1 MFIYFQKIVPIDERF
16 LLLVGGTMPT
26 SQKKPSILDL
36 ADNEPE
42 SSLYLLGIE
51 RPKYRVIAK
60 KQLSHYS
67 LHAAA
72 ALWNKSEL
80 FLVGGLQEG
89 KWGKRCFSMMINQSF
104 SSPT

>member
-26 SQKKPSILDL
+26 SQKKPSLLDL

-51 RPKYRVIAK
+51 RPKYRVIA
-60 KQLSHYS
+60 
-67 LHAAA
+67 
-72 ALWNKSEL
+72 
-80 FLVGGLQEG
+80 
-89 KWGKRCFSMMINQSF
+89 
-104 SSPT
+104 